1 MEMLDEIDKKIIRAM
16 QGDFPLVEEPY
27 KEIAAI
33 VGVEEAELLRR
44 LCRLKENGQI
54 RKMGA
59 VLQHRAAGFTA
70 NVLCAW
76 VVPPARM
83 DAVARCM
90 CENPAV
96 SHCYDR
102 DTAEDWPYNVY
113 TMIHAKSRTECEEIA
128 DAIAAACDLS
138 ERVML
143 YSVKE
148 WKKTSMR
155 YFCENED
162 VRPADCVLQ
171 T

>member
-1 MEMLDEIDKKIIRAM
+1 MEILDELDKKITRAM
-16 QGDFPLVEEPY
+16 QGDFPLVKEPY
-27 KEIAAI
+27 KEIAAKLGI
-33 VGVEEAELLRR
+33 EEAELLQR
-44 LCRLKENGQI
+44 LRRLKENGQI

-76 VVPPARM
+76 VVPSARM
-83 DAVARCM
+83 DEVARCM

-113 TMIHAKSRTECEEIA
+113 TMIHAKSREECE
-128 DAIAAACDLS
+128 AIAAALAEECRLT

-155 YFCENED
+155 YFCEEEEGL
-162 VRPADCVLQ
+162 A
-171 T
+171 

>member
-1 MEMLDEIDKKIIRAM
+1 MEMLDEIDRKITRAM

-27 KEIAAI
+27 KEIAAK
-33 VGVEEAELLRR
+33 VGIGEEELLRR
-44 LCRLKENGQI
+44 LRRLKENGQI

-70 NVLCAW
+70 NALCAW
-76 VVPPARM
+76 VVPPERM
-83 DAVARCM
+83 DEIARCM
-90 CENPAV
+90 CESPAV

-102 DTAEDWPYNVY
+102 DTAEDWPYNIY
-113 TMIHAKSRTECEEIA
+113 TMIHARSRAECEEIA
-128 DAIAAACDLS
+128 ATLAAECGLS

-155 YFCENED
+155 YFRED
-162 VRPADCVLQ
+162 EEELA
-171 T
+171 